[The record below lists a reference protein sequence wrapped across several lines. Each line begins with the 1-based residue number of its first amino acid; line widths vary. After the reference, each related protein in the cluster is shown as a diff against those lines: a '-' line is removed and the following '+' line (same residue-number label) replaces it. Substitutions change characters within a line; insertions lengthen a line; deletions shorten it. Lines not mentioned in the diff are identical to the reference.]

1 MKRTSLIVIATT
13 LLIVIPTQST
23 AATKESVS
31 KPKSAGRTG
40 SVTPNTILSGTTAPS
55 SAIGINGDFYID
67 IKNANIYGPKSN
79 GKWLT
84 PTSLRGLSGIN
95 GINGIDGKNG
105 ADAKNIISASSSTGP
120 QGVQGE
126 KGATGSSGAQG
137 AQGPAGASGSGT
149 GPTGAKGD
157 TGLSGAAGTSG
168 TNGTNGTNGSVGAQG
183 STGSQGSIGL
193 TGFTGS
199 TGSTGAKGDTGLSGA
214 TGTSGTNGTN
224 GTNGS
229 AGTDGNNG
237 APGLVGAKGE
247 TGTAGSVGSKG
258 DTGATGSVGPSNSYF
273 LNIPSWNLSTSTP
286 STSSNSA
293 EFGTLQANASY
304 NFQVILDGTFVT
316 PNSTAY
322 YFNMEVKSTSVS
334 STITYQIFVS
344 DAKGYVNSTQ
354 SRHYM
359 FNIIGTIAT
368 GASNARLLI
377 TATDIVGATGSAALS
392 ITGKAILN
400 LVGQIG

>member
-229 AGTDGNNG
+229 AGAQGSTGSQG
-237 APGLVGAKGE
+237 SIGL
-247 TGTAGSVGSKG
+247 TGS
-258 DTGATGSVGPSNSYF
+258 TGATGSVGPSNSYSGTVTF
-273 LNIPSWNLSTSTP
+273 SSNLSGSAGTTKP
-286 STSSNSA
+286 SNNFGSFTGGKSYLVSIFVKTYNVTDNTVSYPINMTINSA
-293 EFGTLQANASY
+293 GSGAVLNAY
-304 NFQVILDGTFVT
+304 
-316 PNSTAY
+316 
-322 YFNMEVKSTSVS
+322 
-334 STITYQIFVS
+334 TY
-344 DAKGYVNSTQ
+344 
-354 SRHYM
+354 
-359 FNIIGTIAT
+359 IAT
-368 GASNARLLI
+368 GSEYQNPGECLFTTLI
-377 TATDIVGATGSAALS
+377 SELTIDGTG
-392 ITGKAILN
+392 ITGIFNIQVVPIIGAVGFNIAMIGKYFSTE
-400 LVGQIG
+400 VGQVG

>member
-1 MKRTSLIVIATT
+1 MVIATT

-199 TGSTGAKGDTGLSGA
+199 TGSTGAKGDTGLSGP

-224 GTNGS
+224 GS
-229 AGTDGNNG
+229 AGVQGSI
-237 APGLVGAKGE
+237 GL
-247 TGTAGSVGSKG
+247 TGSTGS
-258 DTGATGSVGPSNSYF
+258 TGSVGPSNSYSGTVTF
-273 LNIPSWNLSTSTP
+273 SSNLSGSAGTTKP
-286 STSSNSA
+286 SNNFGSFTGGKSYLVSIYVKTYNVTDNSV
-293 EFGTLQANASY
+293 SY
-304 NFQVILDGTFVT
+304 PINMTI
-316 PNSTAY
+316 NSPGSGAVLTAY
-322 YFNMEVKSTSVS
+322 
-334 STITYQIFVS
+334 TY
-344 DAKGYVNSTQ
+344 
-354 SRHYM
+354 
-359 FNIIGTIAT
+359 
-368 GASNARLLI
+368 L
-377 TATDIVGATGSAALS
+377 ATGSEYQNPGECLFTTLIS
-392 ITGKAILN
+392 ELTIDGTGITGTFNIQVVPIIGAVGFNIAMIGKYFSTE
-400 LVGQIG
+400 VGQVG